1 MLVKR
6 SCAINV
12 LQHKDKL
19 ENIHELRLE
28 QLLGCAAKNL
38 DNYTRQ
44 IYKSESCAV
53 KALQQHDKILSHD
66 LECNV
71 W

>member
-1 MLVKR
+1 M
-6 SCAINV
+6 S
-12 LQHKDKL
+12 
-19 ENIHELRLE
+19 
-28 QLLGCAAKNL
+28 CAAKNL

-53 KALQQHDKILSHD
+53 KALQQQDKILSHD

-71 W
+71 WLVEKILVL